1 MATIDI
7 AKAIVDAYEEN
18 GFDTSGKSFYD
29 LMFMIYGTEAW
40 DMVVKA
46 MSKEVI
52 DRIMAKA

>member
-1 MATIDI
+1 MATIGI

-29 LMFMIYGTEAW
+29 LMFMLYGTEAW

>member
-29 LMFMIYGTEAW
+29 LMFMLYGTEAW

-52 DRIMAKA
+52 DRILAKA

>member
-1 MATIDI
+1 MKTIDI

-29 LMFMIYGTEAW
+29 LMFMLHGTEAW

-52 DRIMAKA
+52 DRILNDA

>member
-1 MATIDI
+1 MKTIDI
-7 AKAIVDAYEEN
+7 AKAIVDSYEEN

-29 LMFMIYGTEAW
+29 LMWMLYGTEAW

-52 DRIMAKA
+52 SRILAN